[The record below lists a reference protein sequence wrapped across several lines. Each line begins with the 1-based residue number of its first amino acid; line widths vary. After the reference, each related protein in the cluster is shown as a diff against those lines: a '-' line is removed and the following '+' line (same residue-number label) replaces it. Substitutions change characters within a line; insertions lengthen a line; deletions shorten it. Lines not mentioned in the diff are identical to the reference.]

1 MTIHCEC
8 SHCNVKLNLPARLA
22 GSKAR
27 CPKCK
32 AGFQIPAAVGAEQS
46 KEPPAPPSDSEREPP
61 IDPPAQPATN
71 EPINEPTLP
80 VAQAIPLDPSTA
92 AVPMATPVMA
102 ADAMPGVEAVS
113 PVSRIRQRKT
123 GLQGMMG
130 FLLGLFALLG
140 CLAILGTVAF
150 WLSTRGPQNGTV
162 VIDIPVENR
171 SDCFLCVYAGDRK
184 ISRIGPIELL
194 LAKGAHEIELRRLG
208 YEPLKMQVLVAARK
222 ELPII
227 PKWIPVAEAE
237 ESPNPPEPEKP
248 PRPEPLDPVEAAL
261 GTRVGE

>member
-8 SHCNVKLNLPARLA
+8 SHCNVKLNLPAKLA

-32 AGFQIPAAVGAEQS
+32 EVFQIPATAEA
-46 KEPPAPPSDSEREPP
+46 EEAP
-61 IDPPAQPATN
+61 IDPVQPAASEPTN
-71 EPINEPTLP
+71 QPTSESEPTLP
-80 VAQAIPLDPSTA
+80 VAQAIPLDSSTA
-92 AVPMATPVMA
+92 VVPMATPVMA

-171 SDCFLCVYAGDRK
+171 SDCFLFVDGGDRK

-237 ESPNPPEPEKP
+237 EPNPPEPEKP